1 MLIHESY
8 VLELQVETKFEV
20 NDPRNFVLSLLMLYR
35 GRPEK
40 FRPDLVLP
48 DFCTNHLRV
57 HPQVVVSLLIT
68 FERPTFS

>member
-1 MLIHESY
+1 MMKHESY
-8 VLELQVETKFEV
+8 VLELRVEV
-20 NDPRNFVLSLLMLYR
+20 YDPRNFVLSLLMLYR

-40 FRPDLVLP
+40 FRPDVVLP
-48 DFCTNHLRV
+48 NFFTNHLRL